1 MATTSAAYTPALNTL
16 ITAPDPTAQ
25 WGTPATKL
33 QIQNASPFI
42 LEITCNGEQYTIQSF
57 TAQTLPLDGSG
68 TTVTMLPTSGPAGSQ
83 GSITAVWMQKGQS
96 PPMADGQLTGA
107 AQYAQGLGQSL
118 LDTTPTQS
126 GIKAFGVAT
135 NPNIRTVIV
144 QVSAVSGPI
153 SVPPFLQ
160 VQGGNTLTNYY
171 SQYMYLIGGTLL
183 SLVWTAVVP
192 VISSLDDALLITVTP
207 TGFTYTVAV
216 LGDTALYQEA
226 EYYNGLPKMAAVN
239 GFQGSTLNIISGPC
253 RLLTA
258 HVRSTSFSTYALLE
272 FNGTEIGYVQGPPG
286 GGMNAVD
293 LVFPANT
300 WLYGSEAITLT
311 QAGSVAGVQ
320 SFASVMY
327 AYP

>member
-1 MATTSAAYTPALNTL
+1 M
-16 ITAPDPTAQ
+16 
-25 WGTPATKL
+25 
-33 QIQNASPFI
+33 
-42 LEITCNGEQYTIQSF
+42 
-57 TAQTLPLDGSG
+57 PLDGSG
-68 TTVTMLPTSGPAGSQ
+68 TTVTMLPTSGPAGLQ

-126 GIKAFGVAT
+126 GIQAFGIQT

-144 QVSAVSGPI
+144 QVSAVSGPV

-171 SQYMYLIGGTLL
+171 SQSMYLIGGTLL

-192 VISSLDDALLITVTP
+192 VISSLDDALLVTVTP

-226 EYYNGLPKMAAVN
+226 EYYNGLPTMASVS
-239 GFQGSTLNIISGPC
+239 GFNGSTLDIITGPC

-258 HVRSTSFSTYALLE
+258 HIRSTNLNTYAVLE
-272 FNGTEIGYVQGPPG
+272 FNGTEIAFVQGPVAG
-286 GGMNAVD
+286 GQGTVD
-293 LVFPANT
+293 IVFPANT

-311 QAGSVAGVQ
+311 QGGSVAGYQ
-320 SFASVMY
+320 SIASVMY

>member
-1 MATTSAAYTPALNTL
+1 MATTSAAYTPSLNRLLTV
-16 ITAPDPTAQ
+16 PDPTAQ

-33 QIQNASPFI
+33 QIQNASPFT

-57 TAQTLPLDGSG
+57 TAQTMPLDGSG
-68 TTVTMLPTSGPAGSQ
+68 TTVTMLPTSGPAGFQ

-126 GIKAFGVAT
+126 GIQAFGVAT
-135 NPNIRTVIV
+135 NPNIRTVII
-144 QVSAVSGPI
+144 QVSAVSGAV

-171 SQYMYLIGGTLL
+171 SQSMYLIGGTLL

-226 EYYNGLPKMAAVN
+226 EYYNGLPTMASVSGLN
-239 GFQGSTLNIISGPC
+239 GSTLDIITGPC

-258 HVRSTSFSTYALLE
+258 HIRSTNLNTYAVLE
-272 FNGTEIGYVQGPPG
+272 FNGTEIAFVQGPVAG
-286 GGMNAVD
+286 NQGTVD
-293 LVFPANT
+293 IVFPANT

-311 QAGSVAGVQ
+311 QGGSVAGYE